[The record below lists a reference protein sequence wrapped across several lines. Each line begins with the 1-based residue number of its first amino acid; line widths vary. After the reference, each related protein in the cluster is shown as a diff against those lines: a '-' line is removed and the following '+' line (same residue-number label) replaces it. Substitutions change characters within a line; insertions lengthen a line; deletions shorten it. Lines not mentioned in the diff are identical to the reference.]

1 MIDEPRLR
9 VRLLGAA
16 DIRRVVPMRRAIEVT
31 RQAFAALSA
40 GRAHVPARTPVEVPP
55 DAVALFMP
63 GYLEG
68 FPAGLGVKF
77 VSVFPANRGRGLPLI
92 HALVVLADPEAGRPL
107 GVLEGTFLT
116 AWRTGAAT
124 GVATDLLAR
133 RDARVLALIGAGAQ
147 AEAQVLG
154 VCEVRP
160 IEEVRVY
167 SRTRPRAEA
176 LAEHLRT
183 IGVPVP
189 PAIQVV
195 DSPAEAVRG
204 ADIVVTATTSPVP
217 VFSDADLMPGAHVNA
232 IGAFTPETRELETA
246 TIRRAKVVVDSRVAA
261 LSEAGDI
268 LIPIREGAVSEDQI
282 YAELGEVVL
291 GKKPGRTDPEE
302 ITVFKSVGNAAQDVA
317 VGGLAL
323 VEAERLGLGVQV
335 EL

>member
-1 MIDEPRLR
+1 MVHEPRIK

-16 DIRRVVPMRRAIEVT
+16 DIRRAVPMRKAIEAT
-31 RQAFAALSA
+31 RQAFAALSS
-40 GRAHVPARTPVEVPP
+40 GRAQVPPRTPVEIPP

-63 GYLEG
+63 GYLQG
-68 FPAGLGVKF
+68 HPAGLGVKF
-77 VSVFPANRGRGLPLI
+77 VSVFPANRDRGLPLI
-92 HALVVLADPEAGRPL
+92 HALVVLADPATGRPL

-133 RDARVLALIGAGAQ
+133 RDARVLALVGAGVQ
-147 AEAQVLG
+147 AEAQVLA

-160 IEEVRVY
+160 VEEIRIY
-167 SRTRPRAEA
+167 SRTRSRAEV
-176 LAEHLRT
+176 LAAHLRT
-183 IGVPVP
+183 VGVPVP
-189 PAIQVV
+189 PAIRVV

-217 VFSDADLMPGAHVNA
+217 VFADADLSPGAHVNA
-232 IGAFTPETRELETA
+232 IGAFNPETRELETA

-261 LSEAGDI
+261 LAEAGDI
-268 LIPIREGAVSEDQI
+268 LIPIREGAIGEEHI
-282 YAELGEVVL
+282 HAELGEIIL
-291 GKKPGRTDPEE
+291 GERSGRTGPDE
-302 ITVFKSVGNAAQDVA
+302 ITVFKSVGNAVQDVA

-323 VEAERLGLGVQV
+323 AEAGRLGLGVEV